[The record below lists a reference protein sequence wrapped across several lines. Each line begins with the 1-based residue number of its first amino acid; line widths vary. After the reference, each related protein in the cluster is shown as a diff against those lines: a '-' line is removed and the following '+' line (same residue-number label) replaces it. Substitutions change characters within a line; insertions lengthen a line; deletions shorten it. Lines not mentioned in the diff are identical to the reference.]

1 MHLIINADDFGS
13 SASVNEAVYL
23 AHTRGVL
30 TSASWMP
37 TGQAAGEAVALARG
51 MPTLAVGLHL
61 VLVKGQPA
69 LPPREIPHLVD
80 PAGRFPDDP
89 LAAGLRW
96 TWSAETR
103 AELARELE
111 AQFELFAATGLAL
124 DHVDSH
130 LHFHVHPAV
139 FPRVAELARRYGACG
154 LRLPRDDLSLAWRGR
169 PGQLAPK
176 IFFTLI
182 FTLLNRLNLP
192 AAQRNRLFVA
202 GRVFGLLN
210 SGRME
215 EAYVIKVLERVKQ
228 EDAEMYFHPACR
240 PESDPQGPNPGDL
253 ATLLSETVRQTIRQR
268 GIHLTTYTALAKDS
282 HAA

>member
-30 TSASWMP
+30 TSASWMA

-80 PAGRFPDDP
+80 PAGRFPNDP
-89 LAAGLRW
+89 MLAGLRLALNPAAQ
-96 TWSAETR
+96 T
-103 AELARELE
+103 ELERELR
-111 AQFELFAATGLAL
+111 AQFERFAATGLAL

-130 LHFHVHPAV
+130 LHFHVHPSV
-139 FPRVAELARRYGACG
+139 FPRVVELARQYGACG
-154 LRLPRDDLSLAWRGR
+154 LRLPRDDLLLAWSGR
-169 PGQLAPK
+169 PGEKALK
-176 IFFTLI
+176 VFFTLI
-182 FTLLNRLNLP
+182 FALFYRRYRP
-192 AAQRNRLFVA
+192 AAQRLNLFLPERA
-202 GRVFGLLN
+202 FGLLN

-215 EAYVIKVLERVKQ
+215 EVYVLNLLLRAQVGT
-228 EDAEMYFHPACR
+228 AEVYFHPSSR
-240 PESDPQGPNPGDL
+240 LGSESLGPNPGDL
-253 ATLLSETVRQTIRQR
+253 ATLLSEPVRDAIRQR
-268 GIHLTTYTALAKDS
+268 GIRLTTYTALARL
-282 HAA
+282 ANAG